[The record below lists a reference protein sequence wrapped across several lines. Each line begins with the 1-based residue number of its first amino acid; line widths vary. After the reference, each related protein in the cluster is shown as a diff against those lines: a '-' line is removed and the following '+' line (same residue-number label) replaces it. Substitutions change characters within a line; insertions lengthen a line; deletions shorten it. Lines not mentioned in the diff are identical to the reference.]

1 VRLGALFLTGA
12 ALAAVPPSTPPPL
25 PPAAQDPP
33 ARGHQPLPW
42 ERASP
47 LAWQAEP
54 WVPPAAVP
62 GLPTPSQGPMT
73 VHLTG
78 DGTLRISDARGLI
91 LLQAGLP
98 GRPLRAWRD
107 GGVPLDTAW
116 GNWGFPMDSPL
127 TQGLGGLRWGADDF
141 RPFLRGLLWVLE
153 DGEGFLTVVH
163 PATGRM
169 VHLPLPPG
177 RDVRVRFLP
186 DRLEVAAGD
195 VEQGAP
201 RQWSIP
207 WMGLLPRLAALGP
220 RPDPPKVGT
229 ALAPFPKD

>member
-1 VRLGALFLTGA
+1 MRLGALFLTSA
-12 ALAAVPPSTPPPL
+12 ALMAA
-25 PPAAQDPP
+25 PPAAP
-33 ARGHQPLPW
+33 AAQRRHVLPW
-42 ERASP
+42 EGVPP
-47 LAWQAEP
+47 LAWQAES
-54 WVPPAAVP
+54 WLPPSAVP
-62 GLPTPSQGPMT
+62 GPPVPSQGPMA

-91 LLQAGLP
+91 RLLAGLP

-107 GGVPLDTAW
+107 GGVPLDPVVGA
-116 GNWGFPMDSPL
+116 WGFPTDSPL
-127 TQGLGGLRWGADDF
+127 SQGLGGLHWSAGDF

-163 PATGRM
+163 PATARM
-169 VHLPLPPG
+169 IHLPLPQG
-177 RDVRVRFLP
+177 RDLRIRFLP

-195 VEQGAP
+195 VEKGAP
-201 RQWSIP
+201 RQWSTP

-220 RPDPPKVGT
+220 HPDSPKSGT

>member
-1 VRLGALFLTGA
+1 MRLGALFLTGA
-12 ALAAVPPSTPPPL
+12 ALAAAPPTPG
-25 PPAAQDPP
+25 PAAP
-33 ARGHQPLPW
+33 AAAAQGHQPLPW
-42 ERASP
+42 EQTPP

-54 WVPPAAVP
+54 WVPPAETA
-62 GLPTPSQGPMT
+62 GLPAASRGPMT
-73 VHLTG
+73 VLLTG
-78 DGTLRISDARGLI
+78 DGTLRISDGRGLI
-91 LLQAGLP
+91 LLLAGLP
-98 GRPLRAWRD
+98 GRPFRAWRD
-107 GGVPLDTAW
+107 GGVPLATPR
-116 GNWGFPMDSPL
+116 GSWGFPTDSPL
-127 TQGLGGLRWGADDF
+127 AQGLGGLRWGAEDF

-163 PATGRM
+163 PATARL

-177 RDVRVRFLP
+177 RDLRIRFLP

-195 VEQGAP
+195 VEKGAP

>member
-1 VRLGALFLTGA
+1 VRLGALFLIGA
-12 ALAAVPPSTPPPL
+12 ALAAAPPSEPEA
-25 PPAAQDPP
+25 AAQ
-33 ARGHQPLPW
+33 GHAGLPW
-42 ERASP
+42 ERAAP

-54 WVPPAAVP
+54 WVAPAVVAGLPAAS
-62 GLPTPSQGPMT
+62 TGPMT
-73 VHLTG
+73 VLLTG

-91 LLQAGLP
+91 RLLAGLP

-107 GGVPLDTAW
+107 GGVPLEAAW
-116 GNWGFPMDSPL
+116 GTWGFPTDSPL
-127 TQGLGGLRWGADDF
+127 AQGLGGLRWGAEDF

-163 PATGRM
+163 PATARL

-177 RDVRVRFLP
+177 RDLRIRFLP

-195 VEQGAP
+195 VEKGAP

>member
-12 ALAAVPPSTPPPL
+12 ALAAAPPPSVPPSTQGS
-25 PPAAQDPP
+25 AAQ
-33 ARGHQPLPW
+33 GHQPLPW
-42 ERASP
+42 ERTSP

-54 WVPPAAVP
+54 WVPPAAAP
-62 GLPTPSQGPMT
+62 GLPVASQGAMT
-73 VHLTG
+73 VLLTG

-91 LLQAGLP
+91 LLLAGLP

-107 GGVPLDTAW
+107 GGVLLETAW
-116 GNWGFPMDSPL
+116 GTWGFPSDSSL
-127 TQGLGGLRWGADDF
+127 AQGLGGLHWGADDF

-163 PATGRM
+163 PATGR
-169 VHLPLPPG
+169 VIHLPLPPG
-177 RDVRVRFLP
+177 RDLRIRFLP